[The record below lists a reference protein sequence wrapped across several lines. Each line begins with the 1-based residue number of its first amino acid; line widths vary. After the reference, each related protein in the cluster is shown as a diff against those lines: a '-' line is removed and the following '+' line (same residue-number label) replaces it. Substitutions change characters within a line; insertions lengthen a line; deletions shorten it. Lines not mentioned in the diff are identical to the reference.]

1 MMVDTGLVKMLK
13 NISRKISYSISLLL
27 VAIALLMPVKAT
39 AQEFTPQQN
48 QQIQKMI
55 QEYLFKNPKDLR
67 EAIIALQAYELRQQ
81 QKAARM
87 ALVAQE
93 KSLYGSTVSYVA
105 GNPNGDVTLIEFFDY
120 NCAYCRR
127 SMKDLMTLI
136 DTDPNLKVIFK
147 EFPILGE
154 GSFYAARAAVAS
166 IKQGKYFEFHKA
178 MMQVRGTTGKGN
190 VLEIAEEV
198 GLDVKKLEKEMK
210 APYITKEI
218 DEVLRTASAIGINGT
233 PAYVVGDSVISGAV
247 GLAELRRQIAEV
259 RKSGS

>member
-1 MMVDTGLVKMLK
+1 MGLV
-13 NISRKISYSISLLL
+13 L
-27 VAIALLMPVKAT
+27 VAFGLLMPVKTT

-48 QQIQKMI
+48 DQIKKMI
-55 QEYLFKNPKDLR
+55 QEYLFKNPQDLR
-67 EAIIALQAYELRQQ
+67 EAIFALQAYELKQK

-93 KSLYGSTVSYVA
+93 KSLYRSTVSYVA

-120 NCAYCRR
+120 NCSYCRR
-127 SMKDLMTLI
+127 SMNDLMTLI

-166 IKQGKYFEFHKA
+166 MKQGKYVEFHKA
-178 MMQVRGTTGKGN
+178 MMQIRGSAGKGN

-198 GLDVKKLEKEMK
+198 GLDVEKLEQEMK

-233 PAYVVGDSVISGAV
+233 PAYIIGDSVISGAV

>member
-1 MMVDTGLVKMLK
+1 MG
-13 NISRKISYSISLLL
+13 LLL
-27 VAIALLMPVKAT
+27 VAFGLLMPVKAT

-48 QQIQKMI
+48 EQIKKMI
-55 QEYLFKNPKDLR
+55 QDYLFKNPQDLR
-67 EAIIALQAYELRQQ
+67 KAIISLQAYELKQQ

-93 KSLYGSTVSYVA
+93 KSLYRSPVSYVA

-120 NCAYCRR
+120 NCSYCRR

-166 IKQGKYFEFHKA
+166 IKQGKYIEFHKA
-178 MMQVRGTTGKGN
+178 MMQIRGTAGKGN

-198 GLDVKKLEKEMK
+198 GLDVKKLEEEMK
-210 APYITKEI
+210 EPYITKEI
-218 DEVLRTASAIGINGT
+218 NEVLRTASAIGINGT
-233 PAYVVGDSVISGAV
+233 PAYIVGDSVISGAV

>member
-1 MMVDTGLVKMLK
+1 MGLV
-13 NISRKISYSISLLL
+13 L
-27 VAIALLMPVKAT
+27 VAFGLLMPVKAT

-48 QQIQKMI
+48 DQIKKMI
-55 QEYLFKNPKDLR
+55 QEYLFKNPQDLR
-67 EAIIALQAYELRQQ
+67 EAIFALQAYELKQK

-93 KSLYGSTVSYVA
+93 KSLYRSTVSYVA

-120 NCAYCRR
+120 NCSYCRR
-127 SMKDLMTLI
+127 SMNDLMTLI

-166 IKQGKYFEFHKA
+166 MKQGKYVEFHKA
-178 MMQVRGTTGKGN
+178 MMQIRGSAGKGN

-198 GLDVKKLEKEMK
+198 GLDVEKLEQEMK

-218 DEVLRTASAIGINGT
+218 DEVVRTASAIGINGT
-233 PAYVVGDSVISGAV
+233 PAYIIGDSVISGAV